1 MLDENNFIFY
11 MNINEKNKAND
22 SDQLLFGKT
31 NYFNYFKENDES
43 NLFPIRLSF
52 NLTNNIET
60 HINFRFS
67 KLIKQN
73 DNNEAFINVTDE
85 QFDFIIITYPGKK
98 ELKGKYYTD
107 LRRGY
112 IYLDK
117 TTLKNQNYLE
127 IIINNNDKNK
137 NKYEMVSLD
146 VTPFILDD
154 NIAFPRNNYLEMK
167 INNKNQT
174 IKLSK
179 PVEDYNNLYIEY
191 SSNNQNDFSLIQNDN
206 NKNKE
211 YFGKNY
217 YSIKDKKKIYKI
229 NISNNTNDIGTIL
242 LKYIAKKED
251 ITQYNIKTNDVIWN
265 KIDNHTNTF
274 KLSHPN
280 IMVNNTNT
288 NNNNCIY
295 KVNYLIRLYNI
306 FSFENNNKPKN
317 ILIEEEPILSFR
329 KELNENELK
338 NDIVEYEV
346 NFGELIRSNYYISI
360 LGEVINDS
368 NVEYFAYNCI
378 EFSVKNVLKENNFD
392 YTWIIIIIILIL
404 ALIFIIYFLIKEYIN
419 IKNGNNKNNINNS
432 KKERL
437 INRNIN

>member
-1 MLDENNFIFY
+1 
-11 MNINEKNKAND
+11 MN
-22 SDQLLFGKT
+22 KT
-31 NYFNYFKENDES
+31 
-43 NLFPIRLSF
+43 I
-52 NLTNNIET
+52 
-60 HINFRFS
+60 
-67 KLIKQN
+67 
-73 DNNEAFINVTDE
+73 
-85 QFDFIIITYPGKK
+85 
-98 ELKGKYYTD
+98 
-107 LRRGY
+107 
-112 IYLDK
+112 
-117 TTLKNQNYLE
+117 LKNQNYLE
-127 IIINNNDKNK
+127 IIINNNEKNK

-146 VTPFILDD
+146 VTPFNLDN
-154 NIAFPRNNYLEMK
+154 NIGFPRNNYLEMK
-167 INNKNQT
+167 INNKNQN

-191 SSNNQNDFSLIQNDN
+191 SSNNQTDFTLKQNDN
-206 NKNKE
+206 IKNIE

-217 YSIKDKKKIYKI
+217 YSIKDNQTTYTVNI
-229 NISNNTNDIGTIL
+229 NNNKNDIGTIL

-295 KVNYLIRLYNI
+295 KVNYLIRLYNK
-306 FSFENNNKPKN
+306 FSFENDIKPKN

-346 NFGELIRSNYYISI
+346 NFGELIISDYYISV

-368 NVEYFAYNCI
+368 NVEYFAYNYI
-378 EFSVKNVLKENNFD
+378 EFSVRNVLKENNFD
-392 YTWIIIIIILIL
+392 YTWIIIIIILII
-404 ALIFIIYFLIKEYIN
+404 ALIFIIYFLIKEYN
-419 IKNGNNKNNINNS
+419 NMKNGNNKNNINNS